1 MSHKLNINSNLNPL
15 DNPTMFIRYIC
26 EKNDY
31 KIENSQLVALESY
44 VTKLLKWNHAI
55 NLISRKDT
63 DKIWTHHIL
72 SSISFL
78 FMFEFRQKSSV
89 LDIGTGGG
97 LPGIPLSI
105 LCPEQRFTLID
116 SIQKKINAVQD
127 IIEDLTLENVSTMCA
142 RAEELSK
149 NKKFQ
154 CKFDYVIARSVAPA
168 KKLLEWS
175 KPFLISQK
183 ESPLTQES
191 NKTQRKIIPA
201 GSIIL
206 FKGGNLQSEIE
217 EARIRHSPRS
227 IQIFPIAINGI
238 NPMELFEKKVIT
250 IQP

>member
-1 MSHKLNINSNLNPL
+1 MNHKPNINSNLKIA
-15 DNPTMFIRYIC
+15 DNHIMFIRDIF
-26 EKNDY
+26 EKNNY
-31 KIENSQLVALESY
+31 KIENSQLNALGSY
-44 VTKLLKWNHAI
+44 VAELLKWNQAI

-63 DKIWTHHIL
+63 GKIWIQHIL

-78 FMFEFRQKSSV
+78 FMFEFRKNSTV

-105 LCPEQRFTLID
+105 LCPELRFTLID
-116 SIQKKINAVQD
+116 SIQKKIKAVQN
-127 IIEDLTLENVSTMCA
+127 IIENTTLENVTTVCA

-154 CKFDYVIARSVAPA
+154 SKFDYVIARSVAPA

-175 KPFLISQK
+175 KPFLVSQK
-183 ESPLTQES
+183 DPSPAHESII
-191 NKTQRKIIPA
+191 TQRKVIPV

-206 FKGGNLQSEIE
+206 LKGGNLQREIE
-217 EARIRHSPRS
+217 KTRIEHRPRF

-238 NPMELFEKKVIT
+238 EPTELFEKKVII